1 MDSRPTWAYNWCY
14 FFAALGV
21 LSVITGFTGLLLYK
35 KMGTPLLIASLL
47 AAVVQ
52 AGTAFTL
59 FYMCRSSLSPVQINP
74 ALVSRF

>member
-1 MDSRPTWAYNWCY
+1 MDSRPAWAYSWCY

-21 LSVITGFTGLLLYK
+21 MSVLTGLSGLVFYK
-35 KMGTPLLIASLL
+35 KMGTPLLVASLL
-47 AAVVQ
+47 AAIVQ

-59 FYMCRSSLSPVQINP
+59 FYMCRSSLSPVQINA